1 MTRSLPPKLARCAAT
16 FAITI
21 ACPVWFA
28 ACSKAP
34 DPVAPVAVIGKPATA
49 ATGAPATVH
58 WLNPDGASLD
68 AIFAKAKADNKPV
81 LLYWGAVWCPPC
93 NQIKATV
100 FNRPD
105 FIEKSRAFVP
115 VYLDGDTP
123 GAQKLGTQFKTR
135 GYPTTILFKPD
146 GTELTRLPGEVD
158 AAQFMQLLS
167 LGMASAQGIKETLTE
182 ALAYSGNTAPALS
195 ADAWRLLAFY
205 SWDTDEAQLVP
216 KNQLASTVLQLA
228 QKCPPQF
235 QEAASRLT
243 LKAAALTAQDK
254 EPARYNN
261 ARGLD
266 KARALSFAQSVLADA
281 SRSRD
286 HVDIV
291 TYYANDIVG
300 TVTTTGSP
308 ERTALLATWNTA
320 LDRLASDTSL
330 SKADQL
336 NAVQAKLTLTEID
349 APPTS
354 KRQRTPE
361 LVAMA
366 RAAATKADKTTT
378 DKYERQAVIPSAAH
392 LLSDVGLID
401 ESDAML
407 QAELPKAVSPYY
419 HMLVL
424 ASNAKKRGD
433 TKSSLDWAEKAYAG
447 SVGPATRLQWG
458 SGYVAKLV
466 ELSPKDSARIEKAA
480 AQVISE
486 LDAAPETFY
495 ERNRRSLEKM
505 AKQLDTWSQK
515 NKQAPVLKKLT
526 AQLDA
531 ICTQLPAQDAARE
544 ACGKVFGGA
553 GKKV

>member
-1 MTRSLPPKLARCAAT
+1 MQPTMTVFIRAMVLGIAT
-16 FAITI
+16 
-21 ACPVWFA
+21 PLWLV

-34 DPVAPVAVIGKPATA
+34 EAVAPLAPATA
-49 ATGAPATVH
+49 LATAAGGTAKIPAVIH
-58 WLNPDGASLD
+58 WVKPDGASMD

-105 FIEKSRAFVP
+105 FIERSRAFVP

-123 GAQKLGTQFKTR
+123 GAQKLGAQYKVR

-167 LGMASAQGIKETLTE
+167 LGLATTQGIKETL
-182 ALAYSGNTAPALS
+182 ALALNRVGDSTPLA
-195 ADAWRLLAFY
+195 ADAWRRLAFY
-205 SWDTDEAQLVP
+205 AWDTDEAQLVP
-216 KNQLASTVLQLA
+216 KKELATTVLQLA
-228 QKCPPQF
+228 KKCPPQF
-235 QEAASRLT
+235 QEAAARLM
-243 LKAAALTAQDK
+243 LKAAAISAQEK
-254 EPARYNN
+254 AP
-261 ARGLD
+261 GLD
-266 KARALSFAQSVLADA
+266 KARALATAQSVLADA
-281 SRSRD
+281 ARARD
-286 HVDIV
+286 HADLLA
-291 TYYANDIVG
+291 YYGNDIVATI
-300 TVTTTGSP
+300 TVKGSK
-308 ERTALLATWNTA
+308 ERSDLLAAWNAA
-320 LDRLASDTSL
+320 LERLAQDTTL

-336 NAVQAKLTLTEID
+336 GAVQALVTLTEID
-349 APPTS
+349 LPANSKPP
-354 KRQRTPE
+354 RMPA

-366 RAAATKADKTTT
+366 KAAAAKADKATV

-392 LLSDVGLID
+392 LLADVGLMD

-424 ASNAKKRGD
+424 ASNARKRGD
-433 TKSSLDWAEKAYAG
+433 ISASLDWAEKAYAG

-505 AKQLDTWSQK
+505 AKQLDGWSQK
-515 NKQAPVLKKLT
+515 NQQAQVLKKLT
-526 AQLDA
+526 TQLNSVCA
-531 ICTQLPAQDAARE
+531 KLPAQDTARE
-544 ACGKVFGGA
+544 ACSRVFGDA
-553 GKKV
+553 GKKA

>member
-1 MTRSLPPKLARCAAT
+1 MTRSLPPTLARFATT
-16 FAITI
+16 FAITM

-34 DPVAPVAVIGKPATA
+34 EAAVPVAVIGKPVTVATA
-49 ATGAPATVH
+49 APAAVH
-58 WLNPDGASLD
+58 WVKPEGASLD

-105 FIEKSRAFVP
+105 FIEKSHAFVP

-167 LGMASAQGIKETLTE
+167 LGMASAQGIKETL
-182 ALAYSGNTAPALS
+182 AAAIAGSGNTGPALS

-216 KNQLASTVLQLA
+216 KKELAGTVLQLA

-243 LKAAALTAQDK
+243 LKAAAIAAQDK
-254 EPARYNN
+254 AP
-261 ARGLD
+261 GPD
-266 KARALSFAQSVLADA
+266 KAHALAIAQSVLADA
-281 SRSRD
+281 ARSRD

-300 TVTTTGSP
+300 AITTGGSP
-308 ERTALLATWNTA
+308 ERTALLSTWNTA
-320 LDRLASDTSL
+320 LDRLAGDATL

-336 NAVQAKLTLTEID
+336 NAVQAKVTLTEID
-349 APPTS
+349 LPAGS
-354 KRQRTPE
+354 KPRRDSA

-366 RAAATKADKTTT
+366 GEAAVKADKTTT

-433 TKSSLDWAEKAYAG
+433 IAASLNWSEKPTRAPSAPPPDCNGAAATSPNWWSCPPKTAPASRKRLPKSSANWMPHPKP
-447 SVGPATRLQWG
+447 STSAT
-458 SGYVAKLV
+458 
-466 ELSPKDSARIEKAA
+466 AA
-480 AQVISE
+480 A
-486 LDAAPETFY
+486 
-495 ERNRRSLEKM
+495 
-505 AKQLDTWSQK
+505 
-515 NKQAPVLKKLT
+515 LKKWPNSST
-526 AQLDA
+526 
-531 ICTQLPAQDAARE
+531 P
-544 ACGKVFGGA
+544 GA
-553 GKKV
+553 KKINKPPC

>member
-1 MTRSLPPKLARCAAT
+1 MASRLTGFVGATALAMCVAM
-16 FAITI
+16 
-21 ACPVWFA
+21 WLA
-28 ACSKAP
+28 ACSKTP
-34 DPVAPVAVIGKPATA
+34 EVAPPQVASKPLTSATASIAKTPAVIDWVK
-49 ATGAPATVH
+49 
-58 WLNPDGASLD
+58 PDGASME

-105 FIEKSRAFVP
+105 FIERSRAFVP

-123 GAQKLGTQFKTR
+123 GAQKLGAQYKVR

-146 GTELTRLPGEVD
+146 GSELTRLPGEVD

-167 LGMASAQGIKETLTE
+167 MGLAATQGIKETL
-182 ALAYSGNTAPALS
+182 ALALNGASDAAPLA
-195 ADAWRLLAFY
+195 ADAWRMLAFY
-205 SWDTDEAQLVP
+205 AWDTDEAQLVP
-216 KNQLASTVLQLA
+216 KKELAATVLRLA

-235 QEAASRLT
+235 QDAAQRLT
-243 LKAAALTAQDK
+243 LKAAAITAQDK
-254 EPARYNN
+254 AP
-261 ARGLD
+261 GLD
-266 KARALSFAQSVLADA
+266 KARALVTAQSVLADA
-281 SRSRD
+281 ARSRSNA
-286 HVDIV
+286 DILA
-291 TYYANDIVG
+291 YYGNDIIA
-300 TVTTTGSP
+300 TVTAKDSK
-308 ERTALLATWNTA
+308 ERSDLLAAWNAA
-320 LDRLASDTSL
+320 LIRLAQDATL

-336 NAVQAKLTLTEID
+336 GAAQAIVTLTEID
-349 APPTS
+349 LPPNSKAPRAPA
-354 KRQRTPE
+354 

-366 RAAATKADKTTT
+366 QAAAAKADTTT
-378 DKYERQAVIPSAAH
+378 VDKYERQAVIPSAAH
-392 LLSDVGLID
+392 LLADVGLTE

-433 TKSSLDWAEKAYAG
+433 VKASLDWSEKAYEG

-480 AQVISE
+480 AQVIGE
-486 LDAAPETFY
+486 LDGAPETFY

-505 AKQLDTWSQK
+505 AKQLDGWSQK
-515 NKQAPVLKKLT
+515 NQQAPVLKKLT
-526 AQLDA
+526 AQLDSVCA
-531 ICTQLPAQDAARE
+531 KLPAQDAARDV
-544 ACGKVFGGA
+544 CSKVFGAA
-553 GKKV
+553 GKKA